1 MGKHTLP
8 EGAATQSQYPWRAT
22 LRTVVAFLIAILP
35 YIATWLGD
43 SSAEAQTGAAAAAL
57 PIVAGVT
64 RFLALP
70 GVDDVLRRYLPIMA
84 ATPRA
89 G

>member
-1 MGKHTLP
+1 MGAHSLP
-8 EGAATQSQYPWRAT
+8 DEATQSQFPWRAT

-35 YIATWLGD
+35 YIAASLTD
-43 SSAEAQTGAAAAAL
+43 ASPEAQTGAVAVAL

-70 GVDDVLRRYLPIMA
+70 GVDSILKQYLPILS
-84 ATPRA
+84 ATPR